1 MDDIHFSDGGRR
13 KNDEATYA
21 SPCSGV
27 NAVDMHPYQG
37 PLENGLRPG
46 MYWNEWIVYH
56 IHHNWNDREKKDET
70 G

>member
-13 KNDEATYA
+13 KNDEAAYA

-27 NAVDMHPYQG
+27 NAVDMQPYQG
-37 PLENGLRPG
+37 PLENSLRQG
-46 MYWNEWIVYH
+46 MYWNEWIAYQ